1 MGDRVKRL
9 ALWFLAACI
18 VIGVIAGCG
27 RKSDAPGRGIPAQAS
42 TIREEESTESSA
54 AREEESTEASSV
66 QEEENPE
73 VSAVR
78 EEENT
83 EASSVQEEKNPE
95 VSAAEE
101 EENTEIPAVREDG
114 AYTSKEEVA
123 AYLHEFGRLPGNYL
137 TKKEAEELGWDSRQ
151 GNLWDVAPGMSIG
164 GSRFGNYEG
173 LLPDQKGRKY
183 FECDIDY
190 EGGYRGA
197 KRMIYSNDGLI
208 FYTEDHYQTFEQ
220 LYGQE

>member
-9 ALWFLAACI
+9 ALWFLTACI
-18 VIGVIAGCG
+18 VLGVIAGCG
-27 RKSDAPGRGIPAQAS
+27 RKPDAPGRGISAQAS
-42 TIREEESTESSA
+42 PV
-54 AREEESTEASSV
+54 REEESTEASDG
-66 QEEENPE
+66 QEDERAQA
-73 VSAVR
+73 SAVR

-83 EASSVQEEKNPE
+83 EASNGQEEENPE
-95 VSAAEE
+95 ASASGE
-101 EENTEIPAVREDG
+101 EENTEVPAVREDG

-220 LYGQE
+220 LYGQEQLCSPGTGEQ